1 MKTIFFNFLHLVG
14 LYLKATFLTA
24 IFVFLSILFSLVTK
38 AQSTNTYT
46 PLGKG
51 LQTLPLDTILVKLG
65 NDIQNMDIK
74 NEAQIKQEILTTLA
88 RAKATNKPLYIAKAN
103 QQLANWHYGSTSSE
117 NKDSIYHYDKQ
128 ALTYFLQTK
137 ENELITRAY
146 RNVGF
151 DFDEMQQFAQA
162 EIYYFKSL
170 KVAQSIGYQSGI
182 NAAHAALSTLYNNT
196 KDYNSAIKYS
206 NLVIEAYKKD
216 KKTHPLIRALNN
228 ISDIY
233 VSIGQPEKAL
243 TATNEA
249 LALTANLPES
259 VKESE
264 IINVRAWRGKA
275 YRALKR
281 YDEALKDF
289 EFSWKAMQKINGND
303 QANGWK
309 GDIGSIYHLQGKHTE
324 AIPYLRDYIN
334 HLKDK
339 KVYSPEELKKHNIWL
354 AESLKALNQT
364 DLAYKYLSDGKDIEI
379 NSLQQE
385 TKALK
390 NELRVKYETEQKD
403 QTIASQSGQIEQ
415 QNKIQTLSYAVGG
428 LLILILGSLF
438 FTYRN
443 NKKKNLQLQELNNN
457 LNISNTQLDKRNAEN
472 ELLLKEIHH
481 RVKNNLEVVSSLLAL
496 QSAKIDDP
504 EIQDA
509 MLASQNRVQSMGILH
524 QKLYQSEHLAFIEMK
539 NYFQNLCENVLDSYN
554 ETERIAVDIDMKEIE
569 LDVDTAVPVG
579 LIVNELLTNSLKY
592 AFPNGKKGKIK
603 LSLENLDKDNLSLKI
618 SDNGVGKN
626 LSLPAK
632 GTGFGSQ
639 LVSLLTRQIEGKL
652 EETND
657 SGMMISINFKR
668 QKVA

>member
-1 MKTIFFNFLHLVG
+1 MKSLLTRRFYDTRLCAKALFPALLLVFST
-14 LYLKATFLTA
+14 L
-24 IFVFLSILFSLVTK
+24 LSN
-38 AQSTNTYT
+38 AQSIDSASPQLLTDRE
-46 PLGKG
+46 
-51 LQTLPLDTILVKLG
+51 LQSLPLDTVLVKLG
-65 NDIQNMDIK
+65 DAMRNMTGEND
-74 NEAQIKQEILTTLA
+74 AQIKKALWATLV
-88 RAKATNKPLYIAKAN
+88 RAKATKDPLYLAKTY
-103 QQLANWHYGSTSSE
+103 QQLANWHYLSVGSE
-117 NKDSIYHYDKQ
+117 NKDSIYLYDNQ
-128 ALTYFLQTK
+128 ALTFFLKTK

-146 RNVGF
+146 RTAGM
-151 DFDEMQQFAQA
+151 DLDDMQKYA
-162 EIYYFKSL
+162 EAEVQYFKSL

-182 NAAHAALSTLYNNT
+182 NAAHAALSGLYNNT

-206 NLVIEAYKKD
+206 NMVIEAYKKD
-216 KKTHPLIRALNN
+216 KKTHPLIRALNTLSN
-228 ISDIY
+228 IY
-233 VSIGQPEKAL
+233 VNVGQPEKAL
-243 TATNEA
+243 TAANEA
-249 LALTANLPES
+249 LALTANLPETS
-259 VKESE
+259 RESE

-289 EFSWKAMQKINGND
+289 EFSWKSMQKINGND

-309 GDIGSIYHLQGKHTE
+309 GDIGSIYHLQGKHAE

-339 KVYSPEELKKHNIWL
+339 KVYSPEELKKHNIWM

-415 QNKIQTLSYAVGG
+415 QNKIQTLSFVVGG
-428 LLILILGSLF
+428 LLVLLLSGLF

-443 NKKKNLQLQELNNN
+443 NKKKNFQLQALNSN
-457 LNISNTQLDKRNAEN
+457 LETTNLQLDKRNAEN

-504 EIQDA
+504 EVQDA

-539 NYFQNLCENVLDSYN
+539 NYFQNLCENILDSYN
-554 ETERIAVDIDMKEIE
+554 EIDRIKVDIDMKEVE
-569 LDVDTAVPVG
+569 LDIDTAVPVG
-579 LIVNELLTNSLKY
+579 LIVNELMTNSLKY
-592 AFPNGKKGKIK
+592 AFPNGKKGSIK

-618 SDNGVGKN
+618 SDNGIGK
-626 LSLPAK
+626 SLNTKAK
-632 GTGFGSQ
+632 GTGFGTQ
-639 LVSLLTRQIEGKL
+639 LVDLLTRQIDGKL
-652 EETND
+652 IQEVNNGTI
-657 SGMMISINFKR
+657 ISINFKR
-668 QKVA
+668 QMAA